1 MLKTLVSLLLLI
13 APVATASG
21 LLRGSQDD
29 NAIFCHLFVATGS
42 EAEAHGDETL
52 VKYQCLFD
60 DNESRRNKYEIDLPV
75 SFLKEHQRIIMQNPV
90 LRIPGGTVTKHS
102 VHVPENAD
110 ITIHAETSPRRRLA
124 PKSGTPK
131 TLTVRVIANGNAQP
145 QNSKSQLQG
154 RVFGVGGDA
163 EDNTVFTQ
171 YKKCSFGAQDIQPAT
186 SGNGVQSG
194 VVDVNAPID
203 IASCNILGDCQ
214 DQIIAA
220 TERQLGIR
228 TGSLDSSNPPYD
240 FVMFCMPDGS
250 MFGEGGK
257 TTWAAFA
264 YTGDR
269 TAFFQKGYCGVMSTA
284 MHELGH
290 LMGFGHSNE
299 GGSVRQDKSGVLGS
313 SIGIIGGPNYC
324 LNGHKFALSGWM
336 DERKKVVSTSSTD
349 RGGYVGRLVA
359 FVDMKVDEL
368 VDDDKTL
375 LEINTGNGN
384 GTPNAYVVY
393 NRKKSFNDGTRE
405 KGDLV
410 TVVQQSRDRDIES
423 EMVGALDAGDS
434 VIIPGTSI
442 VVKVCALDSEATFDF
457 AKVSV
462 YDTSLGQSSN
472 CNVAL
477 NLQNQPTA
485 QAAQQSAQRPAQQSA
500 QRPAQQ
506 SAQRPAQQIVQPTT
520 QTIVTQNQQTA
531 QQIVKPTTQT
541 IVTQNTQQNTPTIV
555 TQQPQEEEQCFL
567 RDIGQICRRGRQ
579 CCSGNCSGSGWNA
592 KCAA

>member
-1 MLKTLVSLLLLI
+1 
-13 APVATASG
+13 
-21 LLRGSQDD
+21 
-29 NAIFCHLFVATGS
+29 
-42 EAEAHGDETL
+42 
-52 VKYQCLFD
+52 
-60 DNESRRNKYEIDLPV
+60 
-75 SFLKEHQRIIMQNPV
+75 
-90 LRIPGGTVTKHS
+90 
-102 VHVPENAD
+102 
-110 ITIHAETSPRRRLA
+110 
-124 PKSGTPK
+124 
-131 TLTVRVIANGNAQP
+131 
-145 QNSKSQLQG
+145 
-154 RVFGVGGDA
+154 
-163 EDNTVFTQ
+163 
-171 YKKCSFGAQDIQPAT
+171 
-186 SGNGVQSG
+186 
-194 VVDVNAPID
+194 
-203 IASCNILGDCQ
+203 
-214 DQIIAA
+214 
-220 TERQLGIR
+220 
-228 TGSLDSSNPPYD
+228 
-240 FVMFCMPDGS
+240 
-250 MFGEGGK
+250 
-257 TTWAAFA
+257 
-264 YTGDR
+264 
-269 TAFFQKGYCGVMSTA
+269 
-284 MHELGH
+284 
-290 LMGFGHSNE
+290 
-299 GGSVRQDKSGVLGS
+299 
-313 SIGIIGGPNYC
+313 
-324 LNGHKFALSGWM
+324 M

-410 TVVQQSRDRDIES
+410 TVVQQSKDRDDES
-423 EMVGALDAGDS
+423 EMVGGLGAGDS

-485 QAAQQSAQRPAQQSA
+485 QAAQQSAQRPAQQS
-500 QRPAQQ
+500 
-506 SAQRPAQQIVQPTT
+506 AQQIVQPTT